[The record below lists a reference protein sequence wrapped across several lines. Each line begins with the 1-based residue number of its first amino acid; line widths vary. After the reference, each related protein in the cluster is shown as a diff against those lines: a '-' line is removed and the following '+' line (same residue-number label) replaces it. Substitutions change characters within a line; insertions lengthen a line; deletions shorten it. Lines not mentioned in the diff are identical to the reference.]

1 MKILCVGISHETAS
15 VELRERVAMNPGD
28 AQAALRQITAAHPG
42 AEAAILSTCN
52 RTEVYA
58 GAPDTAEAAAPTL
71 EDILNHIAESRSL
84 ATAELREVS
93 YHHHDAH
100 AVRHLMSVASG
111 LHSMVLG
118 ENQILSQVKD
128 AYRLAQTAD
137 TVGPAWH
144 HLFQSVLSVSKRV
157 RTETGIGEGRVSVSS
172 VAVDFAKHLFKSFND
187 KTVLVIGAGKMTEL
201 TLTHFMELAPGR
213 VVVCNR
219 SMDKAE
225 ALADKFK
232 AETAPF
238 ESLTDQLVEADIVIT
253 CTGSTEPIVKAEGFR
268 ALMKKR
274 RFRPL
279 FVIDMAV
286 PRDFDP
292 AVSNTQGVYLYD
304 MDDLQRAI
312 DDHRSKRTD
321 QIEACHAI
329 IEPAVKQC
337 VTALQHADS
346 AETIKAL
353 RQHFFDLGQAE
364 TERTFKHIKTEG
376 ASPETR
382 ERIEAAIEEHTH
394 RLINKILH
402 PPVSKLSKHQNGAD
416 LDAQALRR
424 LFDLDQED

>member
-1 MKILCVGISHETAS
+1 
-15 VELRERVAMNPGD
+15 
-28 AQAALRQITAAHPG
+28 
-42 AEAAILSTCN
+42 
-52 RTEVYA
+52 
-58 GAPDTAEAAAPTL
+58 
-71 EDILNHIAESRSL
+71 
-84 ATAELREVS
+84 
-93 YHHHDAH
+93 
-100 AVRHLMSVASG
+100 
-111 LHSMVLG
+111 
-118 ENQILSQVKD
+118 
-128 AYRLAQTAD
+128 
-137 TVGPAWH
+137 
-144 HLFQSVLSVSKRV
+144 KRV

-225 ALADKFK
+225 DLAARFK
-232 AETAPF
+232 AEATPF
-238 ESLTDQLVEADIVIT
+238 DGLTDRLVEADIVIT
-253 CTGSTEPIVKAEGFR
+253 CTGATEPIVKAEGFR

-292 AVSNTQGVYLYD
+292 SVSNTQGVYLYD

-321 QIEACHAI
+321 QIEACNAL
-329 IEPAVKQC
+329 IEPAVEQC
-337 VTALQHADS
+337 VAALRHADS
-346 AETIKAL
+346 AETIKSL
-353 RQHFFDLGQAE
+353 RQRFFDLGHTE
-364 TERTFKHIKTEG
+364 TLRTFNHINTEG
-376 ASPETR
+376 VTPETR
-382 ERIEAAIEEHTH
+382 QRIEAAIEEHTH

-402 PPVSKLSKHQNGAD
+402 PPVSKLSKHKNGAD

-424 LFDLDQED
+424 LFDLDQTD